1 MDAAVQHADLVS
13 LAWPTILVVPAALAA
28 LSLWIASHFLGRF
41 LPGRV
46 LKLVAFVARFAIGA
60 FALWLACSA
69 LSRFVSLMTSW
80 SIPAICLLIAVAVE
94 AVVWLYRRERDFVSP
109 TKGIVLTSLRAALLV
124 VLGAML
130 LQPEFVWSI
139 PHRLDRYVAV
149 LLDDS
154 ESMQLVDQQ
163 LTASEKLRL
172 VRAFEPDVA
181 PPPYDLAS
189 VAGELDREAG
199 KLSAAAEGLQ
209 VTSTLTDA
217 SAETDFRLRQAS
229 IDKSVQEAKR
239 VAQRQVERLDDLT
252 RINLQLPADLLA
264 SFDAEKKRLESEVI
278 GKLTETDRTL
288 GEGTLDAA
296 GLGAQLEAAAAAIRE
311 ASAKLPGLVDGVDRA
326 FYASLPPETTQKVD
340 ALVARSRADIARA
353 VLLAQNEKEGSG
365 LLDKIQQ
372 GYEVRLFRFDG
383 EVAEVDVA
391 EWSSDRPATTL
402 VSHKPAETSAVEE
415 APGPDAAVEEV
426 PAADADA
433 AVAAAPKE
441 DAHASRRVTD
451 LAGALERVRKEIPR
465 ESLAGVL
472 LVTDGRNTA
481 PSDVE
486 AAAGKLAGD
495 GVQVSA
501 LAVGSSRPPVN
512 ASIVD
517 VESPETVMAE
527 DMLPVEVRLKLT
539 GMKGRTVRAKLFDG
553 EEVVAERTLDVAH
566 DDFATSVRLEHSPET
581 EGLKE
586 YRVALEPVGADAAEK
601 QAFSEDDE
609 RSFSVAVTD
618 DRTEILLLEGRPR
631 WEYNYLRNLFAGRD
645 ARVQLQTVLFQPD
658 RLEGQGDRPRVF
670 ASASREANEVEA
682 THAPENEA
690 EWLKFDVIILGDV
703 GREHLTD
710 EMLKHLHTFVHR
722 RGGALV
728 VIAGPQA
735 MPHRYV
741 DTPLAEMLPFQFAPT
756 QEAQF
761 ASPEESFRIRL
772 TPNGVRHAIMRQA
785 DTSEA
790 SVGVWDQVP
799 AIDWRHA
806 LISAKAGAAVLA
818 YAGDPEK
825 EKDFDPRPGDEAEA
839 AEARRVLRDAYQK
852 ERALIAIQNFGSG
865 RVMGLNTDRTWRL
878 RYRVGDERHHRFWGQ
893 AVRWA
898 AGEKLQ
904 SGTQF
909 VQLGADRVRYEMG
922 QPVQVTVKLTDP
934 FFEPIDD
941 KKASVKLYRG
951 DELALTV
958 PLAPIPEAPGSYR
971 AEIGVLPKAG
981 AYRLALDSP
990 EVKRVFAGQAE
1001 ETVEST
1007 ITVDAPQTV
1016 SRELI
1021 DPTADRAALQRI
1033 AAKAQGVVVEADDAE
1048 GVLGYF
1054 AEGSKTIF
1062 EIRSIVLWDG
1072 WPLLGVLVSLVTAEW
1087 IVRKT
1092 GGLV

>member
-1 MDAAVQHADLVS
+1 MDAVRHADLVS
-13 LAWPTILVVPAALAA
+13 QAWPTILVVSAALAA
-28 LSLWIASHFLGRF
+28 LSLWIASHFLDRL
-41 LPGRV
+41 LPGRI
-46 LKLVAFVARFAIGA
+46 LKVVAFVARIAIGA
-60 FALWLACSA
+60 GALWLACSA
-69 LSRFVSLMTSW
+69 LSRFLNLMTSW
-80 SIPAICLLIAVAVE
+80 SIPAICLLIAIAVE
-94 AVVWLYRRERDFVSP
+94 AVVLLYRRERNFVTP
-109 TKGIVLTSLRAALLV
+109 TKGIVLTSLRAALLI

-130 LQPEFVWSI
+130 LQPEFAWTI
-139 PHRLDRYVAV
+139 PHRFDRYVAI

-154 ESMQLVDQQ
+154 ESMQIVDEQ

-172 VRAFEPDVA
+172 VRAFEPNVA

-189 VAGELDREAG
+189 VAEELDREAG
-199 KLSAAAEGLQ
+199 KLSAAAEGMR
-209 VTSTLTDA
+209 TSSTLTDA

-229 IDKSVQEAKR
+229 IAKSIQEAKNL
-239 VAQRQVERLDDLT
+239 AERQVERMDDLT
-252 RINLQLPADLLA
+252 RIPLQLPADLLA
-264 SFDAEKKRLESEVI
+264 SFDIEKRRLESDVI
-278 GKLTETDRTL
+278 GKLTETDRAM
-288 GEGTLDAA
+288 GEGAVDAA
-296 GLGAQLEAAAAAIRE
+296 ALSGQLESSAAAIRE
-311 ASAKLPGLVDGVDRA
+311 VAARLPGLVDGVDRA
-326 FYASLPPETTQKVD
+326 FYGSLPPETTQKVD
-340 ALVARSRADIARA
+340 ELVARSRADIARA
-353 VLLAQNEKEGSG
+353 VLLTSNEKDSAG
-365 LLDKIQQ
+365 LLAKIKQ

-391 EWSSDRPATTL
+391 EWSSDKPATTL
-402 VSHKPAETSAVEE
+402 VSRKTGEASAANE
-415 APGPDAAVEEV
+415 AAATEGTVAEV
-426 PAADADA
+426 PAGDAEP
-433 AVAAAPKE
+433 AAPPKE
-441 DAHASRRVTD
+441 APIASRRLTD

-465 ESLAGVL
+465 ETLAGVL

-481 PSDVE
+481 PTDVE
-486 AAAGKLAGD
+486 AAAAKLAGD
-495 GVQVSA
+495 GVPVSA

-527 DMLPVEVRLKLT
+527 DTLPVEVRLKLT

-553 EEVVAERTLDVAH
+553 DEVVAERTLDVAH

-581 EGLKE
+581 EGMRE
-586 YRVALEPVGADAAEK
+586 YRVALEPIGADAAEK

-609 RSFSVAVTD
+609 RAFSVAVTD

-658 RLEGQGDRPRVF
+658 KLEGQGERPRVF
-670 ASASREANEVEA
+670 ASASREANEIEA
-682 THAPENEA
+682 THPPENEA
-690 EWLKFDVIILGDV
+690 EWLKFDVIIVGDV

-722 RGGALV
+722 RGGALI

-741 DTPLAEMLPFQFAPT
+741 DTPLAEMLPFQVAAA
-756 QEAQF
+756 QESQF
-761 ASPEESFRIRL
+761 ASPEESFRFRL
-772 TPNGVRHAIMRQA
+772 TPSGVRHAIMRQA

-790 SVGVWDQVP
+790 SVAVWDQVP
-799 AIDWRHA
+799 PIDWRHA
-806 LISAKAGAAVLA
+806 IVGAKPGAAVLA

-825 EKDFDPRPGDEAEA
+825 EKNFEPRPGDEAEA

-865 RVMGLNTDRTWRL
+865 RVMALNTDRTWRL

-909 VQLGADRVRYEMG
+909 VQLGADRIRYEMG
-922 QPVQVTVKLTDP
+922 QPVQVTVKLADP

-951 DELALTV
+951 EDLALTV

-971 AEIGVLPKAG
+971 ADIGVLPNAG

-990 EVKRVFAGQAE
+990 EVQRVFAGQAE
-1001 ETVEST
+1001 ESIEST
-1007 ITVDAPQTV
+1007 ITVDAPQTA

-1033 AAKAQGVVVEADDAE
+1033 AAKAQGVVVEADDADRA
-1048 GVLGYF
+1048 LDYF
-1054 AEGSKTIF
+1054 AAGSETIS

-1072 WPLLGVLVSLVTAEW
+1072 WPLLGVLVSLVSAEW